1 MTYRSHLRAYPT
13 ENGIRR
19 TTIVLRC
26 TAFIRVVVAIAWND
40 PLIMPVAVAKDD
52 CWRAPWLRRSPMLA
66 ARQPHVGR

>member
-26 TAFIRVVVAIAWND
+26 TAFIRVVVAIAWNA
-40 PLIMPVAVAKDD
+40 PLIMPSR
-52 CWRAPWLRRSPMLA
+52 WRKTIAGVL
-66 ARQPHVGR
+66 HG